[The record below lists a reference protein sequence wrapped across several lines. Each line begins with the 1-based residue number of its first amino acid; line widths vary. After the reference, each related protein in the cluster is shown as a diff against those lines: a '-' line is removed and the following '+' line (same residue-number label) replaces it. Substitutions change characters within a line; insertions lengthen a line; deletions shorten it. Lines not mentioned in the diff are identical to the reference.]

1 MFMQLLLCIVPV
13 LFLGRRE
20 QLLRIVA
27 LQQQLAVYQR
37 QLAGKRL
44 QLTGGGCQ
52 SASEI
57 DPPSA
62 SNTDPPWISKSRRP
76 RPLDPS
82 S

>member
-1 MFMQLLLCIVPV
+1 MQLLLCIVPV

-44 QLTGGGCQ
+44 QLTDGGCQ

-57 DPPSA
+57 E
-62 SNTDPPWISKSRRP
+62 
-76 RPLDPS
+76 
-82 S
+82 